1 MARSKVGHP
10 ILRAAVMAL
19 GRRPN
24 SHQGELFVT
33 SADLPR
39 SAGHPFYDRLNRLL
53 AESGF
58 DRFAEG
64 LCRPHYADGRGRPGI
79 PPGVYFRMLLVG
91 YFEGIDSQRGIAWR
105 CADSLALRAFLG
117 VPVTEATPDH
127 SSLTRVRQRLPEA
140 AHEAV
145 FDWVLR
151 LAHAKKL
158 LAGRAVGVDATTL
171 EANAAMKSIVR
182 KDTGEDYKA
191 FLRRLAAEAGI
202 EGPTDADLRRFDK
215 ARPDKTCSNAEW
227 ESPADPDARVTK
239 MKDGR
244 THLAYKAEHVVQLES
259 ELVVGVQI
267 HPADRGDAGAL
278 VDAVL
283 LAEQH
288 LRSAG
293 SAVDLTEVAAD
304 KAYHAAGELA
314 TAEGLGLRTYVP
326 EPKRPRAKRGRSGLS
341 AAQRRAVRLNR
352 RRVAGAK
359 GRRLQRLRSE
369 RVERSFAHVCETG
382 GARRTWLR
390 GFANVTKRYLVH
402 VAAHNLAVVL
412 RALFGVGKPRA
423 LQAGGGPCA
432 AVVAAVAGLAAGAW
446 LQPAIRWFGWWNA
459 LTVVAPRPRPRIA

>member
-1 MARSKVGHP
+1 
-10 ILRAAVMAL
+10 MAL
-19 GRRPN
+19 GRRPM

-53 AESGF
+53 ADHGF
-58 DRFAEG
+58 DRFAED
-64 LCRPHYADGRGRPGI
+64 LCRPHYADGQGRPGI

-105 CADSLALRAFLG
+105 CADSLALRSFLG
-117 VPVTEATPDH
+117 VPWTEATPEH

-151 LAHAKKL
+151 LARAEGL
-158 LAGRAVGVDATTL
+158 LAGSAVGVDTTTL

-182 KDTGEDYKA
+182 KETGEDYKA
-191 FLRRLAAEAGI
+191 YLRRLAGEAGI
-202 EGPTDADLRRFDK
+202 EDPTDEDLRRFDK
-215 ARPDKTCSNAEW
+215 ARPGKTCSNAEW

-244 THLAYKAEHVVQLES
+244 THLAYKAEHVVQLQS
-259 ELVVGVQI
+259 ELVVGVQV
-267 HPADRGDAGAL
+267 HPADRGDAGML
-278 VDAVL
+278 VDAVM

-293 SAVDLTEVAAD
+293 SELEIAEVAAD
-304 KAYHAAGELA
+304 KGYHAAAELA
-314 TAEGLGLRTYVP
+314 TADGLGVRTYVP

-352 RRVAGAK
+352 RRVAGTH

-369 RVERSFAHVCETG
+369 RVERTFAHVCETG

-390 GFANVTKRYLVH
+390 GFANVTKRYLVQ

-423 LQAGGGPCA
+423 TADAEGLCA
-432 AVVAAVAGLAAGAW
+432 AFEAVVAWLAALTSRANSIGPLGRSRTIASFCKV
-446 LQPAIRWFGWWNA
+446 LQPTAA
-459 LTVVAPRPRPRIA
+459 